1 MIKVAFDIG
10 GVIVNKVSRVP
21 YEDSLM
27 SIRLFVEKLKPENV
41 YILSKA
47 KDKWIKSNL
56 ELFERINFY
65 EQTGITRN
73 NVIFVDEYIDKQKVC
88 ANLSIDY
95 MIDDSIKVIRFL
107 QNIDTT
113 PIWFGNH
120 NEPIEKLAYVNAPK
134 WRSIRKI
141 LNKITNY

>member
-95 MIDDSIKVIRFL
+95 MLPK
-107 QNIDTT
+107 T
-113 PIWFGNH
+113 NH
-120 NEPIEKLAYVNAPK
+120 PNSQAL
-134 WRSIRKI
+134 S
-141 LNKITNY
+141 